1 MDAIKKKMQAMKL
14 EKDNAMDKADTSE
27 QQARDANL
35 RADKV
40 NEEVRELQ
48 KKLLQVEEDLVLNKN
63 KLEQANKDLEEK
75 EKLLTSTEA
84 DVAAMNRKVQQI
96 EEDLE
101 KSEERS
107 GTAQQKLLEAQQSAD
122 ENNRLLV
129 IPQVSRKLA
138 FVEDELEV
146 AEDLSEE
153 KANQRVEEFKK
164 QLKTLTGKLKEA
176 EARAEFAEKTVKKLQ
191 KEVDRLEDTLF
202 SQKEKYKA
210 ICDDLD
216 GTFAELTGY

>member
-1 MDAIKKKMQAMKL
+1 M
-14 EKDNAMDKADTSE
+14 
-27 QQARDANL
+27 
-35 RADKV
+35 

-48 KKLLQVEEDLVLNKN
+48 KKLLQVEEDLTLNKN

-122 ENNRLLV
+122 ENNRSV
-129 IPQVSRKLA
+129 P
-138 FVEDELEV
+138 
-146 AEDLSEE
+146 
-153 KANQRVEEFKK
+153 
-164 QLKTLTGKLKEA
+164 
-176 EARAEFAEKTVKKLQ
+176 
-191 KEVDRLEDTLF
+191 LF
-202 SQKEKYKA
+202 
-210 ICDDLD
+210 
-216 GTFAELTGY
+216 